1 MDEFIQF
8 TINTNFN
15 EPTHL
20 KLISLSTEE
29 WIFKNIKEI
38 STMYFGLG
46 RIFDNIS
53 IRLSV
58 SRDRI

>member
-1 MDEFIQF
+1 MDEFIRF
-8 TINTNFN
+8 SINTNFK

-29 WIFKNIKEI
+29 WFFKNTIEI

-46 RIFDNIS
+46 RIFYNIS
-53 IRLSV
+53 VRLSV